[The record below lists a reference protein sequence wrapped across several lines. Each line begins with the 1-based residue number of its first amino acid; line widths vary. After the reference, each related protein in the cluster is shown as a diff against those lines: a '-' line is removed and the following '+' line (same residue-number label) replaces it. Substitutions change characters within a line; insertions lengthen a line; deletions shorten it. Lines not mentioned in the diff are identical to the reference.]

1 MLWSNIFWY
10 VFSTH
15 PLFLLLY
22 SSPPLFLCF
31 FFLISHFSIKW
42 ILLKWLF
49 QQVQSGE
56 SHSTIQ
62 VSRTSHCFM
71 FIFVNC
77 FSLYFSLGKEGSA
90 KVHIIPY
97 FFYTALQEVSW
108 KMTCL
113 YPFIFSSTFLDSP
126 VSTKS
131 REASVSTVSKK
142 VLMVLF
148 LRERYLLNEIYSC
161 RHPLSEPS
169 HTLMHDYIWRSSPS
183 CYGLKLY
190 LLIFLERGL
199 VLFLMLFNCYKL
211 TSIIY
216 YATSNYFTAF

>member
-1 MLWSNIFWY
+1 MCSLPILC
-10 VFSTH
+10 FSCST
-15 PLFLLLY
+15 PLFPFFFV
-22 SSPPLFLCF
+22 SFFLFLTFQLNGF
-31 FFLISHFSIKW
+31 FWNGYFNRFIG
-42 ILLKWLF
+42 
-49 QQVQSGE
+49 GE
-56 SHSTIQ
+56 SHSSIQ

-97 FFYTALQEVSW
+97 FFNTALQEVSW

-183 CYGLKLY
+183 C
-190 LLIFLERGL
+190 
-199 VLFLMLFNCYKL
+199 
-211 TSIIY
+211 
-216 YATSNYFTAF
+216 